1 MKLLLAFDVILAAE
15 SRASALVQID
25 VDLASQTMQV
35 RSGSGETHAWPISS
49 GTEGHATPR
58 GCSGRA
64 LYMMVHSAKYGNAP
78 MPHSIFFYEQY
89 AIHGTNAVGSLGRTA
104 SHGCIRLLP
113 GNAAVLFAMVQSQG
127 ARIRIVGT
135 APRSGELAH
144 ARRAHKSDSALAC
157 APVHRSKTLNEWAR
171 ALIRFPAE

>member
-1 MKLLLAFDVILAAE
+1 MLGRFH
-15 SRASALVQID
+15 RAQKV
-25 VDLASQTMQV
+25 M
-35 RSGSGETHAWPISS
+35 RR
-49 GTEGHATPR
+49 R
-58 GCSGRA
+58 GACSGRA

-135 APRSGELAH
+135 APRSANSRTRAGRTSPIRPSPVRRFI
-144 ARRAHKSDSALAC
+144 ARRRSTNGRAH
-157 APVHRSKTLNEWAR
+157 
-171 ALIRFPAE
+171 